1 MKKSKYLGR
10 NQHTQDY
17 LVGLFVKKVCYVEAM
32 PRVEG
37 SKHGLLSSFCRR
49 SDSFEDTVAGDQC
62 DPKRKR
68 LLGRTIE
75 VKTPAPPQ
83 EGKAG
88 AAVEGGSGDLS
99 FSKEEC

>member
-1 MKKSKYLGR
+1 
-10 NQHTQDY
+10 
-17 LVGLFVKKVCYVEAM
+17 M

-37 SKHGLLSSFCRR
+37 SKHCLLSSFCRSR
-49 SDSFEDTVAGDQC
+49 DSFEDTLAGDQC
-62 DPKRKR
+62 DPKGKR

-88 AAVEGGSGDLS
+88 AAIEGGSGD
-99 FSKEEC
+99 